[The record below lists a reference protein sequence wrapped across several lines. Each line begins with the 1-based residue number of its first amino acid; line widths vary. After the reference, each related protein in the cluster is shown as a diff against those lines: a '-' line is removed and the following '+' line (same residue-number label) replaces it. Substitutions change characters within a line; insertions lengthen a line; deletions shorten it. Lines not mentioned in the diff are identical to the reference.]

1 VVIRYWDRG
10 AIVYSWD
17 AEVVDTS
24 GLRNQRVEVS
34 IDRRVVVQ
42 RRKSCLSKEK
52 LVNRGGL
59 MIQQRG
65 SKMKK
70 QNQTCNETCMKTA
83 LLFIAGGM
91 VGATLALLFA
101 PQSGKKTRGVIQEA
115 GEELVGKAEALQEDL
130 SERMAALVEDALV
143 IAEQG
148 LDKGKGMT
156 EKVQED
162 LLSTLHT
169 SKDLISRQ
177 IERAQ
182 HLVHK

>member
-1 VVIRYWDRG
+1 
-10 AIVYSWD
+10 
-17 AEVVDTS
+17 
-24 GLRNQRVEVS
+24 
-34 IDRRVVVQ
+34 
-42 RRKSCLSKEK
+42 
-52 LVNRGGL
+52 
-59 MIQQRG
+59 
-65 SKMKK
+65 MKK
-70 QNQTCNETCMKTA
+70 KEEACNEACSETCMKTA

-91 VGATLALLFA
+91 AGATLALLFA
-101 PQSGKKTRGVIQEA
+101 PQSGKETRQAIQEA
-115 GEELVGKAEALQEDL
+115 GADLVDRAEALQEDA
-130 SERMAALVEDALV
+130 SERVAALVEDALV